1 MTARE
6 QFEDR
11 WENEQ
16 QTNPQPLEN
25 KEREYMIFL
34 CGWEDGVRNYISE
47 ISRQRPTTAS
57 T

>member
-16 QTNPQPLEN
+16 QINPQPPEN
-25 KEREYMIFL
+25 KEREYKIFL

-47 ISRQRPTTAS
+47 ISQQHQTTIS
-57 T
+57 S